1 MKTSSVH
8 CFSVLAAALVF
19 CPLAPGAPPANRL
32 AAENPN
38 KIYDTLVG
46 VIKEVKDSQV
56 TIEADE
62 GKGITEVTLSGA
74 VLITKDDQP
83 AELKD
88 LVPKAHVEVK
98 MKVGSL
104 VALSI
109 KILPAAPTTATLRS
123 SL

>member
-1 MKTSSVH
+1 MKTKALR
-8 CFSVLAAALVF
+8 CCVLLATALTF
-19 CPLAPGAPPANRL
+19 CPFAPGAPPANPT
-32 AAENPN
+32 AAENPS

-46 VIKEVKDSQV
+46 VIKEVKESQMTV
-56 TIEADE
+56 EPDE
-62 GKGITEVTLSGA
+62 GKGATEITLSGA

-88 LVPKAHVEVK
+88 LVPKVRVEVK

-109 KILPAAPTTATLRS
+109 KILPAEPKTSGQPLP
-123 SL
+123 L